1 MRMPGLFLED
11 FTDGLVIDADWR
23 RAVTEADNVLF
34 CGMAMTIALC
44 TRMALTRRRL
54 VEERR

>member
-1 MRMPGLFLED
+1 MPGLFLED